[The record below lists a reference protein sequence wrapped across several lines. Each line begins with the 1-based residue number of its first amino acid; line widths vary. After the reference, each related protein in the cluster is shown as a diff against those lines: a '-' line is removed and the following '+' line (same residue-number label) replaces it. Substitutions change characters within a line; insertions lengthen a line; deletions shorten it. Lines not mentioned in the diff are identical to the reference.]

1 MTSSPVKPTPRGL
14 ILIYGK
20 QQAQHSGDNAMRRY
34 CYPAIQQYSNAG
46 ILNYLPVHISAKQRG
61 DRRKDMQVN
70 KPSKTKN
77 STAKRLASTLTL
89 AEDDDKERLI
99 HATFT
104 IESDIHKRFKMESVR
119 SGVPMSRMLTE
130 WIKKHCPEEK

>member
-1 MTSSPVKPTPRGL
+1 MMTSSPVKPTPRGL

-70 KPSKTKN
+70 KPSKNHNIIVLQGK
-77 STAKRLASTLTL
+77 
-89 AEDDDKERLI
+89 I
-99 HATFT
+99 GIFCH
-104 IESDIHKRFKMESVR
+104 HKQRV
-119 SGVPMSRMLTE
+119 
-130 WIKKHCPEEK
+130 